1 MVAYRATPEAAMFIV
16 RGRLLGTT
24 LALLIAAL
32 GAALLSE
39 RPVTDDSSAGCDA
52 PAAAVATVAALARR

>member
-1 MVAYRATPEAAMFIV
+1 MFIV

-32 GAALLSE
+32 GAALVS
-39 RPVTDDSSAGCDA
+39 RSPVTDDSGAGCDA
-52 PAAAVATVAALARR
+52 QPAAVATVAAVARR